1 MLVIWFRVLMSQ
13 KLRSRESTK
22 VPAPRSHGSCTA
34 GRPDITCG
42 EGRQELD
49 VALGKGAV
57 VGPTAVQDQ
66 GDPDDGDAVPAGR
79 PSG

>member
-1 MLVIWFRVLMSQ
+1 MLQGS
-13 KLRSRESTK
+13 K
-22 VPAPRSHGSCTA
+22 VSETQEQEQHQGPTPRSYGSRTA

-42 EGRQELD
+42 EGRQELH
-49 VALGKGAV
+49 VALGESAI
-57 VGPTAVQDQ
+57 VGPTEVQDQ